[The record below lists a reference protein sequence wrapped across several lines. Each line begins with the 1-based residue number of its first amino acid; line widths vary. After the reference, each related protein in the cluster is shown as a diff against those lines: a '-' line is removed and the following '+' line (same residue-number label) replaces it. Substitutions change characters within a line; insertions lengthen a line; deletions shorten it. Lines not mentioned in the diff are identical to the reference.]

1 MQSKNTIP
9 TLKLLFHVPRSHT
22 KIKKEWKGT
31 IFKFNNGR
39 KVKLIKRVTF
49 SVVTI
54 VATSYVSEKLK
65 LLKKRYH

>member
-9 TLKLLFHVPRSHT
+9 TLKLFFHVARSHT

-49 SVVTI
+49 SVATI